1 MTDDNEN
8 GARETG
14 RARVIL
20 RGVLRF
26 SGGDHE
32 CRVADLSATG
42 ARIMTDIPL
51 SEGEIVGLTIAS
63 HGEFPGAVI
72 WSDGQEAGVQFI
84 EGVEG
89 GLRRFGDK
97 AGLLGVKS

>member
-1 MTDDNEN
+1 MMTMNEED
-8 GARETG
+8 AREKG

-26 SGGDHE
+26 AGGE
-32 CRVADLSATG
+32 QGCRVADLSATG
-42 ARIMTDIPL
+42 ARITTDMPL
-51 SEGEIVGLTIAS
+51 KEGEVVGLTIAD

-72 WSDGQEAGVQFI
+72 WVEGSDAGIQFI
-84 EGVEG
+84 DGAEG

-97 AGLLGVKS
+97 ADLLGVKT